1 MSTPQWTA
9 DTIVA
14 ASELAAFAFC
24 PYAWRLHYVEG
35 LRPEP
40 ERLQRGQAA
49 HGAHAVHVLAS
60 RRLLAVVTL
69 LALLTLAGL
78 VAVWVALGGRS

>member
-1 MSTPQWTA
+1 MSAPRQTA

-14 ASELAAFAFC
+14 ASELASFAFC

-40 ERLQRGQAA
+40 ERLQRGRAA
-49 HGAHAVHVLAS
+49 HEAHAVHVLAS
-60 RRLLAVVTL
+60 RRLLAAVTL

-78 VAVWVALGGRS
+78 AAAWFVLGGRP